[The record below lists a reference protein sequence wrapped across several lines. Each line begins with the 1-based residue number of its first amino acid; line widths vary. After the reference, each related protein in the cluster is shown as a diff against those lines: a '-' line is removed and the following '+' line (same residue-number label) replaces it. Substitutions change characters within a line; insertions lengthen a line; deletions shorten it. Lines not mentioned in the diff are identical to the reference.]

1 MLLLAIERKIPAC
14 YFFFDKALLFLLSGN
29 YHHPITMPESW
40 ISRGWRRVVLGI
52 YGPKKTV
59 VEEKPSRVTQPNN
72 KPKNEA
78 DKRRLDFATRNDN
91 KKRLKRTLDDGTLQ
105 GKLRNMLQSSDN
117 IINYWLLYNAGISCS
132 ILTGGYN
139 ELEWEQHTQ
148 GLVSELVGLYSIPG
162 GVELLE
168 KDIHN
173 IENYDAEKNSKINDL
188 MDELL
193 ESEANIRSIA
203 IAKMLNNDE
212 ADESYTDGD
221 DQSTIPSPKSPLNIN
236 MKEEDDMVDFT
247 NENEELGCNDDTSP
261 RTDSCEKKNDGSER
275 SVKSSPVDA
284 MFDVSTFTNEND
296 ASPTPFPPTDS
307 VDLDELDERDTA
319 TKFAAQ
325 TCQIP
330 TSSSCCSSS
339 PKKGK
344 SL

>member
-1 MLLLAIERKIPAC
+1 M
-14 YFFFDKALLFLLSGN
+14 D
-29 YHHPITMPESW
+29 
-40 ISRGWRRVVLGI
+40 
-52 YGPKKTV
+52 
-59 VEEKPSRVTQPNN
+59 RVTQPNN
-72 KPKNEA
+72 KPKSEA

-132 ILTGGYN
+132 ILTGGFN

-173 IENYDAEKNSKINDL
+173 IKHYDAEKNDSIGKL

-193 ESEANIRSIA
+193 ESEASIRRRRIA
-203 IAKMLNNDE
+203 IAKMQNNDE
-212 ADESYTDGD
+212 ADKSYTDD
-221 DQSTIPSPKSPLNIN
+221 DDKSTTSSSKLPSNIN
-236 MKEEDDMVDFT
+236 MEEEDGMDFT
-247 NENEELGCNDDTSP
+247 NENEQELRCNDNKNDTSP
-261 RTDSCEKKNDGSER
+261 RTDSCEKKNDGGSER
-275 SVKSSPVDA
+275 SVKHSPADA

-296 ASPTPFPPTDS
+296 TSPTHLPPTDS
-307 VDLDELDERDTA
+307 VDLDDLGERDTS
-319 TKFAAQ
+319 TKFTAQ

-330 TSSSCCSSS
+330 TSSSSCRSPY

-344 SL
+344 SLCIYVYILYHHLFTLR

>member
-1 MLLLAIERKIPAC
+1 
-14 YFFFDKALLFLLSGN
+14 
-29 YHHPITMPESW
+29 MPESW

-52 YGPKKTV
+52 YGAKKTV
-59 VEEKPSRVTQPNN
+59 VEEKPSRVTQSNN

-91 KKRLKRTLDDGTLQ
+91 KKRLKRTWDDGTLQ
-105 GKLRNMLQSSDN
+105 DKLRNMLQSSDN

-148 GLVSELVGLYSIPG
+148 GLVSELVDLYSIPG

-188 MDELL
+188 MNELL
-193 ESEANIRSIA
+193 ESEASIRRIA

-212 ADESYTDGD
+212 ADKSYTDD
-221 DQSTIPSPKSPLNIN
+221 DDKSTIPSPKLPLNIN
-236 MKEEDDMVDFT
+236 MEEEEDDMDFT
-247 NENEELGCNDDTSP
+247 SEKPELRCNDNKNDTSP

-275 SVKSSPVDA
+275 SVKPSPADT
-284 MFDVSTFTNEND
+284 MFDVSMFTSEND
-296 ASPTPFPPTDS
+296 TSPTPFPLTDS
-307 VDLDELDERDTA
+307 VDLDERDTA

-330 TSSSCCSSS
+330 TSSSCRSSS
-339 PKKGK
+339 LKKGK
-344 SL
+344 SLCIYVYILYYHFTFELYLTANYCFHD